1 MHGARL
7 VRRKAP
13 HVARKQKIDYFEQF
27 VKISEFAV
35 EYADGLIEF
44 LEDHFD
50 EETQSGKVEP
60 REALEK
66 LQELHAIEEASDE
79 VTHELVSHL
88 VNEFVTP
95 IEREDIL
102 ALAEELDDVVDEL
115 DEVLQHIYMYCV
127 TTVTPEVLEMA
138 KVVHRATEAVHI
150 ACQKFTYFK
159 KSHSIHDYIVSI
171 HDYEDEGDL
180 AYIRAVHEIFAR
192 AKQSDVATGIEAF
205 GLAGVLASLERC
217 CDACEA
223 VGDSIVTVITK
234 NS

>member
-1 MHGARL
+1 MKFTRQGFGEGQS
-7 VRRKAP
+7 
-13 HVARKQKIDYFEQF
+13 VARKHKVDYFETF

-35 EYADGLIEF
+35 EYANGLVGF
-44 LEDHFD
+44 LEEHYD
-50 EETQSGKVEP
+50 EEARIGTLEP
-60 REALEK
+60 REALVK
-66 LQELHAIEEASDE
+66 LQELHKIEEASDE
-79 VTHELVSHL
+79 VTHTIVSHL

-115 DEVLQHIYMYCV
+115 DEVLQHLFMYCV
-127 TTVTPEVLEMA
+127 TTITPEVLEMA
-138 KVVHRATEAVHI
+138 HVVQKATEAVHV

-180 AYIRAVHEIFAR
+180 TYIRAVHEIFAR
-192 AKQSDVATGIEAF
+192 AKQGDAAAGMEAF
-205 GLAGVLASLERC
+205 GLAGVLAALERC